1 MIDPKKVGGVGA
13 SEVSALFT
21 KDGIRSKSAHTLA
34 YNKALE
40 ILTGE
45 RKEIS
50 TKAMEHGIINESEA
64 FENCVM
70 FNIPEANLQSTE
82 SYFIKDGLWATPDV
96 VTHESVIDIKC
107 PYTPY
112 SYFQNIS
119 KLKKSYIIQVN
130 TQMTAMN
137 VDKGALLFY
146 LTSDN
151 YDKYGNKIEL
161 NIPLH
166 NRFSFVNIEKQ
177 DNFLSELLKRFDEF
191 QELRDIILKDIS
203 SARVVDDLYF
213 YDISQK
219 KKITR
224 FRDKS
229 NLRMWGGKILKYN
242 NEFYTFE

>member
-21 KDGIRSKSAHTLA
+21 KDGIRSKSAQTLA

-50 TKAMEHGIINESEA
+50 TKAMEHGIINEPEA
-64 FENCVM
+64 YENCIM

-112 SYFQNIS
+112 SYFQNI
-119 KLKKSYIIQVN
+119 KKVNKSYIIQVN
-130 TQMTAMN
+130 TQMTALG
-137 VDKGALLFY
+137 VDGGALLFY
-146 LTSDN
+146 LTADN
-151 YDKYGNKIEL
+151 YDKYGNKIEYK
-161 NIPLH
+161 IPLKD
-166 NRFSFVNIEKQ
+166 RFSFVGIEKQ
-177 DNFLSELLKRFDEF
+177 DNFLSELLKKFDEF
-191 QELRDIILKDIS
+191 QELRDLILNDLTD
-203 SARVVDDLYF
+203 VPEFDDLY
-213 YDISQK
+213 YCDISK
-219 KKITR
+219 KKKVTR
-224 FRDKS
+224 FKDKS
-229 NLRMWGGKILKYN
+229 NLRMWGGKIFKYK

>member
-1 MIDPKKVGGVGA
+1 MIDEKKKGGVGA

-50 TKAMEHGIINESEA
+50 TKAMEHGIINEPEA
-64 FENCVM
+64 FENCIM
-70 FNIPEANLQSTE
+70 FNIPESNLQSTD

-96 VTHESVIDIKC
+96 VSPQSVIDIKC

-112 SYFQNIS
+112 SYHQNIA

-130 TQMTAMN
+130 TQMLALN
-137 VDKGALLFY
+137 VDVGGLLFY
-146 LTSDN
+146 LTADN
-151 YDKYGNKIEL
+151 YDRYGNKIEYE
-161 NIPLH
+161 IPLQD
-166 NRFSFVNIEKQ
+166 RFSLVGVEKE
-177 DNFLSELLKRFDEF
+177 DNFESELLKRFDEF
-191 QELRDIILKDIS
+191 KELRDLILKDITG
-203 SARVVDDLYF
+203 VPEFDDYTF
-213 YDISQK
+213 FDICK
-219 KKITR
+219 KKKVTR
-224 FRDKS
+224 FKDKS
-229 NLRMWGGKILKYN
+229 NLRMWGNKILKYN